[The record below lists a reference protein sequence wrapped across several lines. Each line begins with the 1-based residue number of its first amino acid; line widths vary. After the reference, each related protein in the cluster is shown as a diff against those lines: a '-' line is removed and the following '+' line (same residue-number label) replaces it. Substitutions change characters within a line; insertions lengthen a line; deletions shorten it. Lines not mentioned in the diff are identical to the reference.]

1 MEIDNIKDV
10 LGRIMTIN
18 KNLNETTLRN
28 LLSAANWDI
37 DDIDQA
43 IDVFKYYNNEEVNK
57 EKIEKSNFEIY
68 ANLKD
73 KSDENKMKE
82 LENIKKQIEA
92 NQIEKELEDYQSNF
106 ITNILNNQHFN
117 KLKEEISKLRNE
129 LNVWKL
135 TPDYRSGTS
144 KELILNKKIDF
155 LTEQINKCQKA
166 IEEEMKAK
174 SESYKKAKEA
184 EAKEKENTIAAN
196 NDHIEKQSIIYNK
209 EGDKGVEVTHPV
221 ASVEGIDKYNYSTL
235 LLSFLNAFLIVI
247 IFIIL
252 IYILIN

>member
-43 IDVFKYYNNEEVNK
+43 INVFKYYNNEQVNK
-57 EKIEKSNFEIY
+57 EKIEKSNSEIY

-73 KSDENKMKE
+73 KVEENKMKE
-82 LENIKKQIEA
+82 LENIKKQTEVR
-92 NQIEKELEDYQSNF
+92 QIEKELDDYQDSF
-106 ITNILNNQHFN
+106 ISELLDNQYFN
-117 KLKEEISKLRNE
+117 KLKEEIYRLQNE
-129 LNVWKL
+129 LKNWKS
-135 TPDYRSGTS
+135 TPDYNPDTS
-144 KELILNKKIDF
+144 KEAILNKKIDF

-174 SESYKKAKEA
+174 SELDKKAKEE
-184 EAKEKENTIAAN
+184 EAKEKENTITAN

-209 EGDKGVEVTHPV
+209 EADKGVEVTHPV